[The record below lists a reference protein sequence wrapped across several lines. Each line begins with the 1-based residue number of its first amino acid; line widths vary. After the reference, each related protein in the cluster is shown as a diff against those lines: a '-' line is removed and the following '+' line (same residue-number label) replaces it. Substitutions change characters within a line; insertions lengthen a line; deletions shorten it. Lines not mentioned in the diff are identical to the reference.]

1 MQQESSETKKVDYRL
16 LRRLIGFLKPYKP
29 HIGGAVVLT
38 LVSSALGPLRPYLTR
53 IAVDDHIVKG
63 DFPGL
68 LMFVG
73 IIVGLLFLQGA
84 LQYGLSLLM
93 TWVGQRVLLDIRN
106 TLFRHV
112 ERLAL
117 RFYDTTPVGRIV
129 TRVTSDVEV
138 LNELFSSGVVLM
150 ISDVMVIVWILYFM
164 WSTSPQLTMMTIIIL
179 PFLLIASFIFRGKV
193 RKVYNLIRRQVAR
206 MNSFMNEFV
215 TGIGVVQLF
224 RQEERME
231 RQFAEINK
239 EHRELQDRSVFYHAT
254 FFPVVEFLSAVA
266 LSIIVWYA
274 AGNILSGA
282 MTIGML
288 IAFTQFTEM
297 FFRPVRDLT
306 EKYNTLQSSVVASE
320 RIFSLLDTDMTVPD
334 APNAAPFTELERAIE
349 FRDVQFSYDGTTP
362 VLKGVSFTVNKGETV
377 ALVGATGAG
386 KSSIINLLSRF
397 YEFQGGDILVD
408 GKSIR
413 DVRQHDLRAR
423 IAVVLQD
430 VFLFSRSVEENI
442 TLGREE
448 ITLDDVVNAAVSL
461 GADPFIRRLPNGY
474 QTNVRERGAVLS
486 VGQKQLISFC
496 RAMVTDPDIL
506 ILDEATSNIDTETE
520 QLIERS
526 ITTMLQG
533 RTSIVIAH
541 RLSTI
546 QRADRIVVL
555 HHGEVAEVG
564 THQEL
569 LAHGGLYAK
578 LHALQFGGARSGRA
592 SAWTPRTSLGMTA
605 VPRRSAPRL
614 RSA

>member
-1 MQQESSETKKVDYRL
+1 MSTDERSTAADQGPKKVDYRL
-16 LRRLIGFLKPYKP
+16 LRRLLGFLRPYRLQ
-29 HIGGAVVLT
+29 ILAAVVLT

-53 IAVDDHIVKG
+53 LAVDDHIVKG
-63 DFPGL
+63 DFDGL
-68 LMFVG
+68 LVFVL
-73 IIVGLLFLQGA
+73 IILSLLVLQGA

-93 TWVGQRVLLDIRN
+93 TWVGQKVLLDIRN
-106 TLFRHV
+106 ALFRHV
-112 ERLAL
+112 SALAL

-150 ISDVMVIVWILYFM
+150 ISDIMVIVWILTFM
-164 WSTSPQLTMMTIIIL
+164 WSTSPELTLMTIIIL
-179 PFLLIASFIFRGKV
+179 PFLLVASFIFRAKV
-193 RKVYNLIRRQVAR
+193 RRVYDLIRRQVAR

-215 TGIGVVQLF
+215 TGIGIVQLF

-231 RQFAEINK
+231 RQFADLNK
-239 EHRELQDRSVFYHAT
+239 EHRVLQDRSIFYYAT

-274 AGNILSGA
+274 AGHILSGV

-320 RIFSLLDTDMTVPD
+320 RIFNLFDTDLRVPESSD
-334 APNAAPFTELERAIE
+334 AVPFSGLREGIE
-349 FRDVQFSYDGTTP
+349 FRNVSFSYDGTTP
-362 VLKGVSFTVNKGETV
+362 VLRNVSFTVKKGETV

-386 KSSIINLLSRF
+386 KSSIINILCRF
-397 YEFQGGDILVD
+397 YDYQGGDIIVD
-408 GKSIR
+408 GRSIR
-413 DVRQHDLRAR
+413 DVRQDDVRRH

-442 TLGREE
+442 ALGRDHITRTKVEE
-448 ITLDDVVNAAVSL
+448 AARAL
-461 GADPFIRRLPNGY
+461 GADAFIQKLPHGY
-474 QTNVRERGAVLS
+474 DTNVRERGAVLS
-486 VGQKQLISFC
+486 TGQKQLISFC
-496 RAMVTDPDIL
+496 RALATDPDIL
-506 ILDEATSNIDTETE
+506 ILDEATSNIDTESE

-526 ITTMLQG
+526 IRTLLSG

-564 THQEL
+564 THAEL
-569 LAHGGLYAK
+569 LAKGGLYAK
-578 LHALQFGGARSGRA
+578 LHTLQFA
-592 SAWTPRTSLGMTA
+592 S
-605 VPRRSAPRL
+605 
-614 RSA
+614 

>member
-1 MQQESSETKKVDYRL
+1 M
-16 LRRLIGFLKPYKP
+16 
-29 HIGGAVVLT
+29 LT

-334 APNAAPFTELERAIE
+334 APNAAPFTELEGAIE
-349 FRDVQFSYDGTTP
+349 FRDVHFSYDGTTP

-448 ITLDDVVNAAVSL
+448 ITHDDVVNAAVSL

-578 LHALQFGGARSGRA
+578 LHALQFA
-592 SAWTPRTSLGMTA
+592 
-605 VPRRSAPRL
+605 
-614 RSA
+614 